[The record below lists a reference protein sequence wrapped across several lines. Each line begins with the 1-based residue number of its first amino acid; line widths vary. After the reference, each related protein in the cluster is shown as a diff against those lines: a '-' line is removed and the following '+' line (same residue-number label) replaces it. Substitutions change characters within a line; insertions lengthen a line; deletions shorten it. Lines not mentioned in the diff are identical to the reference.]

1 MRISLAGYLHFCYS
15 ITVNVWGKI
24 MKLSILIKEFY
35 IGIGDDD
42 RIITFA
48 MSEKF
53 NTYDKALN
61 RIAKYLEN
69 SYETDLELKA
79 KESNYW
85 RKYSLKG
92 RGGHLTMQIIGRS
105 EA

>member
-1 MRISLAGYLHFCYS
+1 
-15 ITVNVWGKI
+15 
-24 MKLSILIKEFY
+24 MKLSILIKEVN
-35 IGIGDDD
+35 IGCGDDD
-42 RIITFA
+42 RIITFT

-69 SYETDLELKA
+69 SYETDLELKQ
-79 KESNYW
+79 KESNHW
-85 RKYSLKG
+85 RKYALKG